1 MKVNGLTKFGSSY
14 LTIIKEYIPVMAK
27 VQKIKG
33 FVDLFPEEAAKF
45 SYMEKQARDTFTRY
59 GFGELRTP
67 VLEKTE
73 LFQKSIGEDTDV
85 VGKEMFTFPDRK
97 GRSLTMR
104 PEATA
109 GVVRA
114 FVDSKTHQPGKISKF
129 FTFGPM
135 FRYERP
141 QKGRQR
147 QFHQLNAEIFGAP
160 EAQADGELILMLR
173 TFLNSIGLTKLTIEL
188 NSLGCHECRPAY
200 KQTLVDYYMSKDKE
214 NFCDDCQRRMETN
227 PLRVLD
233 CKVPACKELVKD
245 APTITEHLCG
255 ECQDHFADVK
265 TILDGA
271 NVEYELNPRLVRGLD
286 YYVRTCFEVSSY
298 DIGSQTAVAG
308 GGRYD
313 GLIKSVGGPD
323 CPGTGFACGMER
335 LALLLDQLEAD
346 KPDFYLAVVDKTAAN
361 GAMLFA
367 QQLRDKGLK
376 GDVSYSG
383 GSMKSR
389 MRAANK
395 SGAKVCLIMGGD
407 ELENETITVKY
418 MEEERD
424 QETLDRSLYLAS
436 L

>member
-1 MKVNGLTKFGSSY
+1 
-14 LTIIKEYIPVMAK
+14 MAK

-33 FVDLFPEEAAKF
+33 FADLFPEEAAKYTFMESCARKVF
-45 SYMEKQARDTFTRY
+45 SRY

-67 VLEKTE
+67 ILEKTE

-97 GRSLTMR
+97 DRSLTMR

-114 FVDSKTHQPGKISKF
+114 FIESKTHQPGLISKF

-147 QFHQLNAEIFGAP
+147 QFHQINAEVFGAP
-160 EAQADGELILMLR
+160 EGQADAELILML
-173 TFLNSIGLTKLTIEL
+173 TSFLNRIGLKSLTVEL

-200 KQTLVDYYMSKDKE
+200 KQALVDYYKSKDKA
-214 NFCDDCQRRMETN
+214 NFCEDCRRRMETN

-233 CKVPACKELVKD
+233 CKVPTCKELVKD
-245 APTITEHLCG
+245 APLITDHLCADC
-255 ECQDHFADVK
+255 ETHFADVR

-271 NVEYELNPRLVRGLD
+271 GVTYTLNPRLVRGLD
-286 YYVRTCFEVSSY
+286 YYVRTCFEVTSL
-298 DIGSQTAVAG
+298 DIGSQTSVAG

-313 GLIKSVGGPD
+313 GLIQSLDGPD

-335 LALLLDQLEAD
+335 LALLLGERELPG
-346 KPDFYLAVVDKTAAN
+346 PDFYLAVVDDAAAN
-361 GAMLFA
+361 EAMLFA
-367 QQLRDKGLK
+367 QALRDKGLT
-376 GDVSYSG
+376 GEVSFSG

-395 SGAKVCLIMGGD
+395 SGAKTCLILGGA
-407 ELENETITVKY
+407 ELADKTITVKD
-418 MEEERD
+418 MAGDKD
-424 QETLDRSLYLAS
+424 QETLDRAAYLAG

>member
-1 MKVNGLTKFGSSY
+1 
-14 LTIIKEYIPVMAK
+14 MAK

-33 FVDLFPEEAAKF
+33 FADLFPDEAAKF
-45 SYMEKQARDTFTRY
+45 TFMEQNAREVFTRY

-67 VLEKTE
+67 ILEKTE

-97 GRSLTMR
+97 DRSLTMR

-114 FVDSKTHQPGKISKF
+114 FIESKTHQPGKVSKF

-147 QFHQLNAEIFGAP
+147 QFHQINAEIFGAP
-160 EAQADGELILMLR
+160 EAQADAELILML
-173 TFLNSIGLTKLTIEL
+173 TAFLHSLGLKKLTVEL
-188 NSLGCHECRPAY
+188 NSLGCHACRPAY
-200 KQTLVDYYMSKDKE
+200 KQALIDYYKSKDKN
-214 NFCDDCQRRMETN
+214 NFCEDCQRRMETN

-233 CKVPACKELVKD
+233 CKVPTCKELIVD
-245 APTITEHLCG
+245 APVITDHLCG
-255 ECQDHFADVK
+255 ECETHFADVK
-265 TILDGA
+265 TILTSADIDFT
-271 NVEYELNPRLVRGLD
+271 LNPRLVRGLD
-286 YYVRTCFEVSSY
+286 YYVRTCFEVTSQ
-298 DIGSQTAVAG
+298 DIGSQTSVAG

-313 GLIKSVGGPD
+313 GLIKTLGGPD
-323 CPGTGFACGMER
+323 CPATGFACGMER
-335 LALLLDQLEAD
+335 LALLLDGLETAT
-346 KPDFYLAVVDKTAAN
+346 PDFYLAVVDEAAAN
-361 GAMLFA
+361 EAMLFA
-367 QQLRDKGLK
+367 QQLRAKGLA
-376 GDVSYSG
+376 GEVSFSG

-395 SGAKVCLIMGGD
+395 SGAKICLIMGGE
-407 ELENETITVKY
+407 ELANKTVTVKD
-418 MEEERD
+418 MVGDRE

-436 L
+436 I

>member
-1 MKVNGLTKFGSSY
+1 MS
-14 LTIIKEYIPVMAK
+14 K

-45 SYMEKQARDTFTRY
+45 TAMETRAREVFSRY

-67 VLEKTE
+67 ILEKTE

-97 GRSLTMR
+97 DRSLTMR

-114 FVDSKTHQPGKISKF
+114 FIESKTHQPGKISKF

-147 QFHQLNAEIFGAP
+147 QFHQLNAEIFGAD
-160 EAQADGELILMLR
+160 EAQADAELILMLR
-173 TFLNSIGLTKLTIEL
+173 TFLNKLGLTKLTIEL
-188 NSLGCHECRPAY
+188 NSLGCHECRPTY
-200 KQTLVDYYMSKDKE
+200 KQALIDYYKSKDKE
-214 NFCDDCQRRMETN
+214 NFCEDCRRRMETN

-233 CKVPACKELVKD
+233 CKVPTCKELVVD
-245 APTITEHLCG
+245 APVITDHLCDDC
-255 ECQDHFADVK
+255 ETHFGDVK
-265 TILDGA
+265 AILDGA
-271 NVEYELNPRLVRGLD
+271 DVNYELNPRLVRGLD
-286 YYVRTCFEVSSY
+286 YYVRTCFEVASY

-313 GLIKSVGGPD
+313 GLIKNLGGPD

-335 LALLLDQLEAD
+335 LALLLEQLEAET
-346 KPDFYLAVVDKTAAN
+346 PDFYLAVVDKEAAN
-361 GAMLFA
+361 AAMLFA

-376 GDVSYSG
+376 GEVSYSG

-395 SGAKVCLIMGGD
+395 TGAKVCLIMGGS
-407 ELENETITVKY
+407 ELADGTVTIKDMVGDR
-418 MEEERD
+418 E
-424 QETLDRSLYLAS
+424 QETLDREQYLAS
-436 L
+436 Q

>member
-1 MKVNGLTKFGSSY
+1 
-14 LTIIKEYIPVMAK
+14 MAK
-27 VQKIKG
+27 IQKIKG

-45 SYMEKQARDTFTRY
+45 TYMENTARDTFTRY

-97 GRSLTMR
+97 NRSLTMR

-114 FVDSKTHQPGKISKF
+114 FIESKTHQPGKVSKF

-147 QFHQLNAEIFGAP
+147 QFHQINAEIFGAP
-160 EAQADGELILMLR
+160 EAQADAELILMLR
-173 TFLNSIGLTKLTIEL
+173 TFLNSLGLTKLVIEL
-188 NSLGCHECRPAY
+188 NSLGCHECRPGYRQA
-200 KQTLVDYYMSKDKE
+200 LIDYYKSKDKE
-214 NFCDDCQRRMETN
+214 NFCEDCQRRMETN

-233 CKVPACKELVKD
+233 CKVPSCKELVTD
-245 APTITEHLCG
+245 APIITDHLCE
-255 ECQDHFADVK
+255 ECETHFTDVK

-271 NVEYELNPRLVRGLD
+271 GIEYELNPRLVRGLD
-286 YYVRTCFEVSSY
+286 YYVRTCFEVASY

-313 GLIKSVGGPD
+313 GLIKNLGGAD
-323 CPGTGFACGMER
+323 CSATGFACGMER
-335 LALLLDQLEAD
+335 LALLLEQLEAE
-346 KPDFYLAVVDKTAAN
+346 KPDFYLAVVDGDAAN
-361 GAMLFA
+361 AAMLFA

-376 GDVSYSG
+376 GDVSYAG

-407 ELENETITVKY
+407 ELTNDTVTVKDMVGDREQETIS
-418 MEEERD
+418 RA
-424 QETLDRSLYLAS
+424 LYLAS

>member
-1 MKVNGLTKFGSSY
+1 
-14 LTIIKEYIPVMAK
+14 MAK

-33 FVDLFPEEAAKF
+33 FVDLFPDEAAKF
-45 SYMEKQARDTFTRY
+45 TFMEQKAREVFSRY

-67 VLEKTE
+67 ILEKTE

-97 GRSLTMR
+97 DRSLTMR

-114 FVDSKTHQPGKISKF
+114 FIDSKTHQPGKVSKY

-147 QFHQLNAEIFGAP
+147 QFHQINAEIFGAP
-160 EAQADGELILMLR
+160 EAQADAELILMLT
-173 TFLNSIGLTKLTIEL
+173 TFLNGIGLTKLTVEL

-200 KQTLVDYYMSKDKE
+200 KQALIDFYRSKDKS
-214 NFCDDCQRRMETN
+214 NFCEDCQRRMETN

-233 CKVPACKELVKD
+233 CKVPTCKELVTE
-245 APTITEHLCG
+245 APIITDHLCD
-255 ECQDHFADVK
+255 ECETHFTDVK
-265 TILDGA
+265 TILTSA
-271 NVEYELNPRLVRGLD
+271 NIDFTLNPRLVRGLD
-286 YYVRTCFEVSSY
+286 YYVRTCFEVTSQ
-298 DIGSQTAVAG
+298 DIGSQTSVAG

-313 GLIKSVGGPD
+313 GLIRNLGGPD
-323 CPGTGFACGMER
+323 CPATGFACGMER
-335 LALLLDQLEAD
+335 LALLLDGLEAD
-346 KPDFYLAVVDKTAAN
+346 TPDFYLAVVDDEAAN
-361 GAMLFA
+361 EAMLFA
-367 QQLRDKGLK
+367 QELRGKGLT
-376 GDVSYSG
+376 GEVSFSG

-395 SGAKVCLIMGGD
+395 SGAKACLIMGGE
-407 ELENETITVKY
+407 ELANKTITVKD
-418 MEEERD
+418 MVGDRE

-436 L
+436 I

>member
-1 MKVNGLTKFGSSY
+1 
-14 LTIIKEYIPVMAK
+14 MAK

-33 FVDLFPEEAAKF
+33 FADLFPEEAAKYTFMEACAREVF
-45 SYMEKQARDTFTRY
+45 SCY

-67 VLEKTE
+67 ILEKTE

-114 FVDSKTHQPGKISKF
+114 FIESKTHQPGNISKF

-147 QFHQLNAEIFGAP
+147 QFHQINAECFGADEP
-160 EAQADGELILMLR
+160 QADAELILMLT
-173 TFLNSIGLTKLTIEL
+173 TFLRRIGLKALTVEL

-200 KQTLVDYYMSKDKE
+200 KQALVDYYHSKDKA
-214 NFCDDCQRRMETN
+214 NFCEDCRRRMETN

-233 CKVPACKELVKD
+233 CKVPSCKELVQD
-245 APTITEHLCG
+245 APLITDHLCPDC
-255 ECQDHFADVK
+255 EAHFADVRAV
-265 TILDGA
+265 LDGA
-271 NVEYELNPRLVRGLD
+271 GVAYTLNPRLVRGLD
-286 YYVRTCFEVSSY
+286 YYVRTCFEVTSL
-298 DIGSQTAVAG
+298 DIGSQTSVAG

-313 GLIKSVGGPD
+313 GLIKSLDGPD

-335 LALLLDQLEAD
+335 LALLLDDVAP
-346 KPDFYLAVVDKTAAN
+346 KAPDFYLAVVDQSAAN
-361 GAMLFA
+361 EAMLFA
-367 QQLRDKGLK
+367 QALRDKGLN
-376 GDVSYSG
+376 GEVSFAG

-395 SGAKVCLIMGGD
+395 SGAQTCLILGGS
-407 ELENETITVKY
+407 ELADKTVTVKD
-418 MEEERD
+418 MAGDKE
-424 QETLDRSLYLAS
+424 QETVDRALYLAN

>member
-1 MKVNGLTKFGSSY
+1 MDK
-14 LTIIKEYIPVMAK
+14 I
-27 VQKIKG
+27 QRIKG

-45 SYMEKQARDTFTRY
+45 TSMEAMARTVFSRF

-67 VLEKTE
+67 VLEKTN

-97 GRSLTMR
+97 DRSLTMR

-114 FVDSKTHQPGKISKF
+114 FIESRTHQPGKVSKF

-173 TFLNSIGLTKLTIEL
+173 TFLNSLGLNKLVIEL
-188 NSLGCHECRPAY
+188 NSLGCHACRPAY
-200 KQTLVDYYMSKDKE
+200 KQALVDYYQARDKK
-214 NFCDDCQRRMETN
+214 NFCEDCQRRMDTN

-233 CKVPACKELVKD
+233 CKVSVCNGLVAD
-245 APTITEHLCG
+245 APAITGHLCA
-255 ECQDHFADVK
+255 ECEAHFADVK
-265 TILDGA
+265 AILDGA
-271 NVEYELNPRLVRGLD
+271 GVSYTLNPRLVRGLD
-286 YYVRTCFEVSSY
+286 YYVRTCFEVASY

-313 GLIKSVGGPD
+313 GLIKSLGGPD
-323 CPGTGFACGMER
+323 CAATGFACGMER
-335 LALLLDQLEAD
+335 LALLLGKKELDR
-346 KPDFYLAVVDKTAAN
+346 PDFYLAVVDTGAAN
-361 GAMLFA
+361 TAMLFA
-367 QQLRDKGLK
+367 QQLREKGLK
-376 GDVSYSG
+376 GEVSYTG

-407 ELENETITVKY
+407 ELANGTITVKY

-424 QETLDRSLYLAS
+424 QERLDRNEYLAS

>member
-1 MKVNGLTKFGSSY
+1 
-14 LTIIKEYIPVMAK
+14 MAK
-27 VQKIKG
+27 IQKIKG

-45 SYMEKQARDTFTRY
+45 TFMESVARDTFTRY

-97 GRSLTMR
+97 DRSLTMR

-114 FVDSKTHQPGKISKF
+114 FIESKTHQPGKISKY

-147 QFHQLNAEIFGAP
+147 QFHQINAEIFGAP

-173 TFLNSIGLTKLTIEL
+173 TYLNRLGLTKLTIEL
-188 NSLGCHECRPAY
+188 NSLGCHDCRPTY
-200 KQTLVDYYMSKDKE
+200 KQALTDFYKSKDKDV
-214 NFCDDCQRRMETN
+214 FCEDCQRRMDTN

-233 CKVPACKELVKD
+233 CKVPACKELVAD
-245 APTITEHLCG
+245 APNITDHLCDDC
-255 ECQDHFADVK
+255 EVHFADVK
-265 TILDGA
+265 TVLDGA
-271 NVEYELNPRLVRGLD
+271 GVGYELNPRLVRGLD
-286 YYVRTCFEVSSY
+286 YYVRTCFEIASY

-313 GLIKSVGGPD
+313 GLIKTLGGGD
-323 CPGTGFACGMER
+323 CAATGFAIGMER
-335 LALLLDQLEAD
+335 IAMLLEELEAET
-346 KPDFYLAVVDKTAAN
+346 PDFYLAVVDNAASN
-361 GAMLFA
+361 AAMLFA
-367 QQLRDKGLK
+367 QQLRDKGFK
-376 GDVSYSG
+376 GDVSYTG

-407 ELENETITVKY
+407 ELTNETVTVKD
-418 MEEERD
+418 MVGERE
-424 QETLDRSLYLAS
+424 QETLSQALYLAS

>member
-1 MKVNGLTKFGSSY
+1 MSK
-14 LTIIKEYIPVMAK
+14 I
-27 VQKIKG
+27 QKIKG

-45 SYMEKQARDTFTRY
+45 TFMESAARETFSRY

-67 VLEKTE
+67 ILEKTE

-97 GRSLTMR
+97 DRSLTMR

-114 FVDSKTHQPGKISKF
+114 FIESKIHQPGKVSKY

-147 QFHQLNAEIFGAP
+147 QFHQINAEIFGAP
-160 EAQADGELILMLR
+160 EAQADAELILMLK
-173 TFLNSIGLTKLTIEL
+173 TYLNSLGLTKLVVEL
-188 NSLGCHECRPAY
+188 NSLGCHECRPVY
-200 KQTLVDYYMSKDKE
+200 KQALTEYYKSKDKE
-214 NFCDDCQRRMETN
+214 NFCEDCRRRMETN

-233 CKVPACKELVKD
+233 CKVPACKELVAD
-245 APTITEHLCG
+245 APVITDHLCA
-255 ECQDHFADVK
+255 ECETHFADVK
-265 TILDGA
+265 VILDGA
-271 NVEYELNPRLVRGLD
+271 GLEYVLNPRLVRGLD
-286 YYVRTCFEVSSY
+286 YYVRTCFEVASY

-313 GLIKSVGGPD
+313 GLIRNLGGGD
-323 CPGTGFACGMER
+323 CAATGFAIGMER
-335 LALLLDQLEAD
+335 LALLLDQCEAEA
-346 KPDFYLAVVDKTAAN
+346 PDFYLAVVDQNASN
-361 GAMLFA
+361 QAMLFA
-367 QQLRDKGLK
+367 QQLRDKGFK
-376 GDVSYSG
+376 GDVSFGG

-395 SGAKVCLIMGGD
+395 SGARVCLIMGGD
-407 ELENETITVKY
+407 ELANGTITVKA
-418 MEEERD
+418 MIGEEE
-424 QETLDRSLYLAS
+424 QKTLPQSEFLAGIE
-436 L
+436 

>member
-1 MKVNGLTKFGSSY
+1 
-14 LTIIKEYIPVMAK
+14 MAN

-45 SYMEKQARDTFTRY
+45 TYMEQKAREVFSRY

-67 VLEKTE
+67 ILEKTE

-97 GRSLTMR
+97 DRSLTMR

-114 FVDSKTHQPGKISKF
+114 FVESKTHQPGKVSKF

-173 TFLNSIGLTKLTIEL
+173 TFLNSLGLTKLTIEL

-200 KQTLVDYYMSKDKE
+200 KQALVDYYKSKDK
-214 NFCDDCQRRMETN
+214 NKFCEDCQRRMETN

-233 CKVPACKELVKD
+233 CKVPTCKELVQD
-245 APTITEHLCG
+245 APNIIDHLCPDC
-255 ECQDHFADVK
+255 EAHFADVK
-265 TILDGA
+265 AILDGA
-271 NVEYELNPRLVRGLD
+271 GVTYELNPRLVRGLD
-286 YYVRTCFEVSSY
+286 YYVRTCFEVASY

-313 GLIKSVGGPD
+313 GLIASVGGPD

-335 LALLLDQLEAD
+335 LALLLDQLEAER
-346 KPDFYLAVVDKTAAN
+346 PDFYLAVVDDAAGN
-361 GAMLFA
+361 EAMLFA
-367 QQLRDKGLK
+367 QKLREKGLT
-376 GDVSYSG
+376 GEVSYGG

-395 SGAKVCLIMGGD
+395 TGAKVCLIMGGD
-407 ELENETITVKY
+407 ELANETITVKY
-418 MEEERD
+418 MEDDRE

>member
-1 MKVNGLTKFGSSY
+1 
-14 LTIIKEYIPVMAK
+14 MAK

-45 SYMEKQARDTFTRY
+45 TYMERVARETFGRY

-97 GRSLTMR
+97 DRLLTMR

-114 FVDSKTHQPGKISKF
+114 FIDSKTHQPGKVSKY

-147 QFHQLNAEIFGAP
+147 QFHQLNAEIFGAN

-173 TFLNSIGLTKLTIEL
+173 TFLNNLGLTKLTIEL
-188 NSLGCHECRPAY
+188 NSLGCHECRPTY
-200 KQTLVDYYMSKDKE
+200 KQALVDYYKSKDKDK
-214 NFCDDCQRRMETN
+214 FCEDCQRRMETN

-233 CKVPACKELVKD
+233 CKVPACKELVVD
-245 APTITEHLCG
+245 APVITDHLCE
-255 ECQDHFADVK
+255 ECEAHFADVK
-265 TILDGA
+265 AILDGA
-271 NVEYELNPRLVRGLD
+271 GVSYELNPRLVRGLD
-286 YYVRTCFEVSSY
+286 YYVRTCFEVASY

-313 GLIKSVGGPD
+313 GLIKNLGGPD
-323 CPGTGFACGMER
+323 CSATGFACGMER
-335 LALLLDQLEAD
+335 LALLLDHVELD
-346 KPDFYLAVVDKTAAN
+346 RPDFYLAVVDKDAAN
-361 GAMLFA
+361 EAMLFA
-367 QQLRDKGLK
+367 QELREKGLK
-376 GDVSYSG
+376 GDVSYAG

-407 ELENETITVKY
+407 EMVNKTITVKY

-424 QETLDRSLYLAS
+424 QETLERSLYLAS

>member
-1 MKVNGLTKFGSSY
+1 MS
-14 LTIIKEYIPVMAK
+14 K

-45 SYMEKQARDTFTRY
+45 TAMETRAREVFSRY

-67 VLEKTE
+67 ILEKTE

-97 GRSLTMR
+97 DRSLTMR

-114 FVDSKTHQPGKISKF
+114 FIESKTHQPGKISKF

-147 QFHQLNAEIFGAP
+147 QFHQLNAEIFGAD
-160 EAQADGELILMLR
+160 EAQADAELILMLR
-173 TFLNSIGLTKLTIEL
+173 TFLNKLGLTKLTIEL
-188 NSLGCHECRPAY
+188 NSLGCHECRPTY
-200 KQTLVDYYMSKDKE
+200 KQALIDYYKSKDKE
-214 NFCDDCQRRMETN
+214 NFCEDCRRRMETN

-233 CKVPACKELVKD
+233 CKVPTCKELVVD
-245 APTITEHLCG
+245 APVITDHLCDDC
-255 ECQDHFADVK
+255 ETHFGDVK
-265 TILDGA
+265 AILDGA
-271 NVEYELNPRLVRGLD
+271 DVNYELNPRLVRGLD
-286 YYVRTCFEVSSY
+286 YYVRTCFEVASY

-313 GLIKSVGGPD
+313 GLIKNLGGPD

-335 LALLLDQLEAD
+335 LALLLEQLEAET
-346 KPDFYLAVVDKTAAN
+346 PDFYLAVVDKEAAN
-361 GAMLFA
+361 AAMLFA

-376 GDVSYSG
+376 GEVSYSG

-395 SGAKVCLIMGGD
+395 TGAKACLIMGGS
-407 ELENETITVKY
+407 ELADGTVTIKDMVGDR
-418 MEEERD
+418 E
-424 QETLDRSLYLAS
+424 QETLDREQYLAS
-436 L
+436 Q

>member
-1 MKVNGLTKFGSSY
+1 
-14 LTIIKEYIPVMAK
+14 MAK

-45 SYMEKQARDTFTRY
+45 TYMEKQARDVFTRY

-114 FVDSKTHQPGKISKF
+114 FVESKTHQPGKISKL

-160 EAQADGELILMLR
+160 EAQADAELILMLR
-173 TFLNSIGLTKLTIEL
+173 TFLNSLGLTKLTIEL
-188 NSLGCHECRPAY
+188 NSLGCHECRPGY
-200 KQTLVDYYMSKDKE
+200 KQALVDYYKSKDKE
-214 NFCDDCQRRMETN
+214 KFCEDCQRRMETN

-233 CKVPACKELVKD
+233 CKVPTCKELVQD
-245 APTITEHLCG
+245 APSIVDNLCE
-255 ECQDHFADVK
+255 ECETHFADVK
-265 TILDGA
+265 SILDGA
-271 NVEYELNPRLVRGLD
+271 DVEYELNPRLVRGLD
-286 YYVRTCFEVSSY
+286 YYVRTCFEVASY

-335 LALLLDQLEAD
+335 LALLLEKLEAE
-346 KPDFYLAVVDKTAAN
+346 KPDFYLAVVDKDAAN
-361 GAMLFA
+361 AAMLFA
-367 QQLRDKGLK
+367 QQMRDKGLK

-407 ELENETITVKY
+407 ELTNETITVKY

-424 QETLDRSLYLAS
+424 QETLDRALYLAS

>member
-1 MKVNGLTKFGSSY
+1 
-14 LTIIKEYIPVMAK
+14 MAK

-45 SYMEKQARDTFTRY
+45 SYMEKQARNTFTRY

-200 KQTLVDYYMSKDKE
+200 KQALVDYYTSKDKE

-233 CKVPACKELVKD
+233 CKIPACKELVKD
-245 APTITEHLCG
+245 APTITEHLCE

-346 KPDFYLAVVDKTAAN
+346 TPDFYLAVVDKTAAN

>member
-1 MKVNGLTKFGSSY
+1 
-14 LTIIKEYIPVMAK
+14 MAK

-33 FVDLFPEEAAKF
+33 FADLFPEEAAKYTFMESCAREVF
-45 SYMEKQARDTFTRY
+45 SRY

-67 VLEKTE
+67 ILEKTE

-97 GRSLTMR
+97 DRSLTMR

-114 FVDSKTHQPGKISKF
+114 FIESKTHQPGLVSKF

-147 QFHQLNAEIFGAP
+147 QFHQINAEVFGAP
-160 EAQADGELILMLR
+160 ESRADAELILMLAA
-173 TFLNSIGLTKLTIEL
+173 FLGRIGLKDLTVEL

-200 KQTLVDYYMSKDKE
+200 KQALVDYYKSKDKA
-214 NFCDDCQRRMETN
+214 NFCEDCRRRMETN

-233 CKVPACKELVKD
+233 CKVPDCKALVQD
-245 APTITEHLCG
+245 APLITDHLCPDC
-255 ECQDHFADVK
+255 EAHFADVR

-271 NVEYELNPRLVRGLD
+271 GVAYTLNPRLVRGLD
-286 YYVRTCFEVSSY
+286 YYVRTCFEVTSG
-298 DIGSQTAVAG
+298 DIGSQTSVAG

-313 GLIKSVGGPD
+313 GLIQNLGGPD
-323 CPGTGFACGMER
+323 CPGSGFACGMER
-335 LALLLDQLEAD
+335 LALLLGERELPA
-346 KPDFYLAVVDKTAAN
+346 PDFYLAVVDDAAAVD
-361 GAMLFA
+361 AMLFA
-367 QQLRDKGLK
+367 QALRDKGLT
-376 GDVSYSG
+376 GEVSFSG

-395 SGAKVCLIMGGD
+395 SGAKTCLILGGA
-407 ELENETITVKY
+407 ELADRTVTVKD
-418 MEEERD
+418 MTGDKD
-424 QETLDRSLYLAS
+424 QETLDRAEYLAG

>member
-1 MKVNGLTKFGSSY
+1 
-14 LTIIKEYIPVMAK
+14 MAK

-45 SYMEKQARDTFTRY
+45 TAMEASARDTFSRY

-67 VLEKTE
+67 ILEKTE

-97 GRSLTMR
+97 DRSLTMR

-114 FVDSKTHQPGKISKF
+114 FIESKTHQPGKISKF

-160 EAQADGELILMLR
+160 EAQADAELILMLR
-173 TFLNSIGLTKLTIEL
+173 TFLNNLGLNKLVIEL
-188 NSLGCHECRPAY
+188 NSLGCHECRPTY
-200 KQTLVDYYMSKDKE
+200 KQALTDYYKSKDKE
-214 NFCDDCQRRMETN
+214 NFCEDCQRRMETN

-233 CKVPACKELVKD
+233 CKVPACKELVVD
-245 APTITEHLCG
+245 APVITDHLCE
-255 ECQDHFADVK
+255 ECEAHFADVK

-271 NVEYELNPRLVRGLD
+271 DVSYELNPRLVRGLD
-286 YYVRTCFEVSSY
+286 YYVRTCFEVASY

-313 GLIKSVGGPD
+313 GLIKTLGGPD
-323 CPGTGFACGMER
+323 CAASGFACGMER
-335 LALLLDQLEAD
+335 LALLLDQLELAR
-346 KPDFYLAVVDKTAAN
+346 PDFYLAVVDKAAAN
-361 GAMLFA
+361 AAMLFA

-407 ELENETITVKY
+407 ELENETITIKY

-424 QETLDRSLYLAS
+424 QETLERSLYLAS
-436 L
+436 I

>member
-1 MKVNGLTKFGSSY
+1 
-14 LTIIKEYIPVMAK
+14 MAN

-45 SYMEKQARDTFTRY
+45 TFMEANARDVFTRY

-97 GRSLTMR
+97 DRSLTMR

-114 FVDSKTHQPGKISKF
+114 FIESKTHQPGKVSKY

-147 QFHQLNAEIFGAP
+147 QFHQINAEIFGAP
-160 EAQADGELILMLR
+160 EAQADAELILMLR
-173 TFLNSIGLTKLTIEL
+173 SFLNSLGLTKLTIEL

-200 KQTLVDYYMSKDKE
+200 KQALIDYYASKNKD
-214 NFCDDCQRRMETN
+214 NFCEDCRRRMETN

-233 CKVPACKELVKD
+233 CKVPTCKELVVD
-245 APTITEHLCG
+245 APSITDHLCG
-255 ECQDHFADVK
+255 ECETHFSDVK

-271 NVEYELNPRLVRGLD
+271 GINYELNPRLVRGLD
-286 YYVRTCFEVSSY
+286 YYVRTCFEVASY

-313 GLIKSVGGPD
+313 GLIKNLGGPD
-323 CPGTGFACGMER
+323 CSATGFACGMER
-335 LALLLDQLEAD
+335 LALLLDQLAPET
-346 KPDFYLAVVDKTAAN
+346 PDFYLAVVDDVASN
-361 GAMLFA
+361 QAMLFA
-367 QQLRDKGLK
+367 QALRDKGLK
-376 GDVSYSG
+376 GEVSYAG

-407 ELENETITVKY
+407 EIANGTVTVKD
-418 MEEERD
+418 MVGDSEQVSVAQSE
-424 QETLDRSLYLAS
+424 YLEKI
-436 L
+436 

>member
-1 MKVNGLTKFGSSY
+1 
-14 LTIIKEYIPVMAK
+14 MAK

-33 FVDLFPEEAAKF
+33 FADLFPDEAALF
-45 SYMEKQARDTFTRY
+45 THMERIAREVFPRY

-67 VLEKTE
+67 ILEKTE

-114 FVDSKTHQPGKISKF
+114 FIESKTHQPGKVSKY

-147 QFHQLNAEIFGAP
+147 QFHQINAEIFGADEP
-160 EAQADGELILMLR
+160 QADAELILMLR
-173 TFLNSIGLTKLTIEL
+173 AFLNSLGLTKLTVEL

-200 KQTLVDYYMSKDKE
+200 KQALTDYYKSKDK
-214 NFCDDCQRRMETN
+214 NLFCEDCRRRMDTN

-233 CKVPACKELVKD
+233 CKVDACKKLVAD
-245 APTITEHLCG
+245 APVITDHLCS
-255 ECQDHFADVK
+255 ECEAHFADVK
-265 TILDGA
+265 AILDGA
-271 NVEYELNPRLVRGLD
+271 GVSYELNPRLVRGLD
-286 YYVRTCFEVSSY
+286 YYVRTCFEVTSL
-298 DIGSQTAVAG
+298 DIGSQTSVAG

-313 GLIKSVGGPD
+313 GLIKNLGGPD
-323 CPGTGFACGMER
+323 CSATGFACGMER
-335 LALLLDQLEAD
+335 LALLLGGLEAAV
-346 KPDFYLAVVDKTAAN
+346 PDFYLAVVEDAAAN
-361 GAMLFA
+361 EAMLFA
-367 QQLRDKGLK
+367 QQLRDKGLC
-376 GDVSYSG
+376 GEVSFSG

-395 SGAKVCLIMGGD
+395 SGARTCLIMGGD
-407 ELENETITVKY
+407 EMANKTITVKD
-418 MEEERD
+418 MVGDRE
-424 QETLDRSLYLAS
+424 QETLDRALYLAS

>member
-1 MKVNGLTKFGSSY
+1 
-14 LTIIKEYIPVMAK
+14 MAK

-45 SYMEKQARDTFTRY
+45 TLMEQKARDVFSRY

-67 VLEKTE
+67 ILEKTE

-109 GVVRA
+109 GILRA
-114 FVDSKTHQPGKISKF
+114 FIDSKTHQPGKVSKF
-129 FTFGPM
+129 FCFGPM

-147 QFHQLNAEIFGAP
+147 QFNQLDVEIFGAP
-160 EAQADGELILMLR
+160 EAQADAELILMLKA
-173 TFLNSIGLTKLTIEL
+173 FLNELGLTKLTIEL

-200 KQTLVDYYMSKDKE
+200 KQALVDYYTSKDKDK
-214 NFCDDCQRRMETN
+214 FCEDCQRRMETN

-233 CKVPACKELVKD
+233 CKVPTCKELVQD
-245 APTITEHLCG
+245 APIITDHLCE
-255 ECQDHFADVK
+255 ECETHFADVK
-265 TILDGA
+265 AILDGA
-271 NVEYELNPRLVRGLD
+271 GMAYELNPRMVRGLD
-286 YYVRTCFEVSSY
+286 YYVRTCFEVASY

-313 GLIKSVGGPD
+313 GLIKNLGGPD

-335 LALLLDQLEAD
+335 LALLLDQMEIAA
-346 KPDFYLAVVDKTAAN
+346 PDFYLAVVDDSAKN
-361 GAMLFA
+361 EAMLFA
-367 QQLRDKGLK
+367 QQLRDKGLT
-376 GDVSYSG
+376 GEVSYSG

-395 SGAKVCLIMGGD
+395 SGAKNCLIMGGD
-407 ELENETITVKY
+407 ELANKTVTVKD
-418 MEEERD
+418 MVGDRE
-424 QETLDRSLYLAS
+424 QETLDRALYLAS

>member
-1 MKVNGLTKFGSSY
+1 
-14 LTIIKEYIPVMAK
+14 MAK

-45 SYMEKQARDTFTRY
+45 TFMENQARDAFTRY

-97 GRSLTMR
+97 NRSLTMR

-114 FVDSKTHQPGKISKF
+114 FIESKTHQPGKISKY

-147 QFHQLNAEIFGAP
+147 QFHQINAEIFGAP
-160 EAQADGELILMLR
+160 EAQADAELILMLR
-173 TFLNSIGLTKLTIEL
+173 SFLNKLGLTKLTIEL
-188 NSLGCHECRPAY
+188 NSLGCHDCRPAY
-200 KQTLVDYYMSKDKE
+200 KQALVDYYKSKDKE
-214 NFCDDCQRRMETN
+214 HFCEDCQRRMETN

-233 CKVPACKELVKD
+233 CKVPDCKELVAD
-245 APTITEHLCG
+245 APNITDHLCD
-255 ECQDHFADVK
+255 ECEAHFSDVK
-265 TILDGA
+265 VILDGA
-271 NVEYELNPRLVRGLD
+271 GVGYELNPRLVRGLD
-286 YYVRTCFEVSSY
+286 YYVRTCFEVASY

-313 GLIKSVGGPD
+313 GLIRNLGGPD
-323 CPGTGFACGMER
+323 CSATGFACGMER
-335 LALLLDQLEAD
+335 LALLLDQLEYDA
-346 KPDFYLAVVDKTAAN
+346 PDFYLAVVDGDAAN
-361 GAMLFA
+361 EAMLFA
-367 QQLRDKGLK
+367 QKLRDKGLK
-376 GDVSYSG
+376 GDVSFSG

-395 SGAKVCLIMGGD
+395 SGAKTCLIMGGD
-407 ELENETITVKY
+407 ELANSTVTVKD
-418 MEEERD
+418 MVGDKD
-424 QETLDRSLYLAS
+424 QETLGQSEYLAS

>member
-1 MKVNGLTKFGSSY
+1 
-14 LTIIKEYIPVMAK
+14 MAK
-27 VQKIKG
+27 IQKIKG

-45 SYMEKQARDTFTRY
+45 THMENNAREVFSRY

-67 VLEKTE
+67 ILEKTE

-97 GRSLTMR
+97 DRSLTMR

-114 FVDSKTHQPGKISKF
+114 FIESKIHQPGAISKF

-147 QFHQLNAEIFGAP
+147 QFHQINAEIFGAP
-160 EAQADGELILMLR
+160 EAQADAELILMLK
-173 TFLNSIGLTKLTIEL
+173 TFLNRIGLTKLTIEL
-188 NSLGCHECRPAY
+188 NSLGCHECRPTY
-200 KQTLVDYYMSKDKE
+200 KQALIDFYKSKDK
-214 NFCDDCQRRMETN
+214 NAFCEDCQRRMETN

-233 CKVPACKELVKD
+233 CKVPACKELVAD
-245 APTITEHLCG
+245 APAITDHLCG
-255 ECQDHFADVK
+255 ECETHFSDVK
-265 TILDGA
+265 SILTGA
-271 NVEYELNPRLVRGLD
+271 GVAYELNTRLVRGLD
-286 YYVRTCFEVSSY
+286 YYVRTCFEVASY

-313 GLIKSVGGPD
+313 GLIKTLGGPD
-323 CPGTGFACGMER
+323 CSATGFACGMER
-335 LALLLDQLEAD
+335 LALLLDQLEAA
-346 KPDFYLAVVDKTAAN
+346 KPDFYLAVVDQDAAN
-361 GAMLFA
+361 EAMLFA
-367 QQLRDKGLK
+367 QALRDKGLS
-376 GDVSYSG
+376 GEVSFCG

-389 MRAANK
+389 MRSANK
-395 SGAKVCLIMGGD
+395 SGARTCLIMGGE
-407 ELENETITVKY
+407 ELANKTITVKDMVGD
-418 MEEERD
+418 ME
-424 QETLDRSLYLAS
+424 QETLDRALYLAS

>member
-1 MKVNGLTKFGSSY
+1 MASNGLTKFGSSD
-14 LTIIKEYIPVMAK
+14 LTLIKDIERDMAK

-45 SYMEKQARDTFTRY
+45 SFMESQAREAFTRY

-67 VLEKTE
+67 ILEKTE

-97 GRSLTMR
+97 NRSLTMR

-114 FVDSKTHQPGKISKF
+114 FIESKTHQPGKVSKY

-147 QFHQLNAEIFGAP
+147 QFHQINAEIFGAP
-160 EAQADGELILMLR
+160 EAQADAELILMLR
-173 TFLNSIGLTKLTIEL
+173 SFLNSLGLTKLTIEL
-188 NSLGCHECRPAY
+188 NSLGCHECRPTY
-200 KQTLVDYYMSKDKE
+200 KQALVDYYLSKDKE
-214 NFCDDCQRRMETN
+214 QFCEDCQRRMETN

-233 CKVPACKELVKD
+233 CKVPACKELVAD
-245 APTITEHLCG
+245 APSITDHLCD
-255 ECQDHFADVK
+255 ECETHFTDVK

-271 NVEYELNPRLVRGLD
+271 GVAYELNPRLVRGLD
-286 YYVRTCFEVSSY
+286 YYVRTCFEVASY

-313 GLIKSVGGPD
+313 GLIKNLGGAD
-323 CPGTGFACGMER
+323 CPATGFACGMER
-335 LALLLDQLEAD
+335 LALLLNQMELD
-346 KPDFYLAVVDKTAAN
+346 KPDFYLAVVDKGAAN
-361 GAMLFA
+361 AAMLFA

-376 GDVSYSG
+376 GETSFSG

-407 ELENETITVKY
+407 ELTNETITVKY

-424 QETLDRSLYLAS
+424 QETLGRSEYLAKV
-436 L
+436 

>member
-1 MKVNGLTKFGSSY
+1 
-14 LTIIKEYIPVMAK
+14 MAK
-27 VQKIKG
+27 IQKIKG
-33 FVDLFPEEAAKF
+33 FVDLFPEEAAKYTRMEALARETF
-45 SYMEKQARDTFTRY
+45 SRY
-59 GFGELRTP
+59 AFGELRTP

-97 GRSLTMR
+97 DRSLTMR

-114 FVDSKTHQPGKISKF
+114 FIESGTHQPGKISKF

-147 QFHQLNAEIFGAP
+147 QFHQINAEIFGAP
-160 EAQADGELILMLR
+160 EAQADAELILMLR
-173 TFLNSIGLTKLTIEL
+173 TFLNGLGLTKLTVEL
-188 NSLGCHECRPAY
+188 NSLGCHECRPGYRQA
-200 KQTLVDYYMSKDKE
+200 LVDYYTSKDRD
-214 NFCDDCQRRMETN
+214 NFCEDCRRRMDTN

-233 CKVPACKELVKD
+233 CKVPTCKALVQD
-245 APTITEHLCG
+245 APVITDHLCS
-255 ECQDHFADVK
+255 ECETHFADVRA
-265 TILDGA
+265 ILDGA
-271 NVEYELNPRLVRGLD
+271 GVGYELNPRLVRGLD
-286 YYVRTCFEVSSY
+286 YYVRTCFEVASY

-313 GLIKSVGGPD
+313 GLIRNLGGPD
-323 CPGTGFACGMER
+323 CPATGFACGMER
-335 LALLLDQLEAD
+335 LALLLEQLEAPA
-346 KPDFYLAVVDKTAAN
+346 PDFYLAVVDDAAAN
-361 GAMLFA
+361 QAMLFG
-367 QQLRDKGLK
+367 QQLRDKGLT
-376 GDVSYSG
+376 GEVGYSG

-395 SGAKVCLIMGGD
+395 SGARVCLIMGGE
-407 ELENETITVKY
+407 ELADGTVTVKP
-418 MEEERD
+418 MIGDGEQVTVSQAD
-424 QETLDRSLYLAS
+424 YLAG

>member
-1 MKVNGLTKFGSSY
+1 MSK
-14 LTIIKEYIPVMAK
+14 I
-27 VQKIKG
+27 QKIKG

-45 SYMEKQARDTFTRY
+45 TAMEKAAREVFTRY

-67 VLEKTE
+67 ILEKTE

-97 GRSLTMR
+97 DRSLTMR

-114 FVDSKTHQPGKISKF
+114 FIESKTHQPGKISKF

-160 EAQADGELILMLR
+160 EAQADAELILMLR
-173 TFLNSIGLTKLTIEL
+173 TFLNSLGLTKLVIEL
-188 NSLGCHECRPAY
+188 NSLGCPDCRPTY
-200 KQTLVDYYMSKDKE
+200 KQALIDFYKSKDKD
-214 NFCDDCQRRMETN
+214 NFCEDCQRRMETN

-233 CKVPACKELVKD
+233 CKVPTCKELVKD
-245 APTITEHLCG
+245 APIITDHLCE
-255 ECQDHFADVK
+255 ECETHFTDVK

-271 NVEYELNPRLVRGLD
+271 GVDYELNPRLVRGLD
-286 YYVRTCFEVSSY
+286 YYVRTCFEVASY

-313 GLIKSVGGPD
+313 GLIRNLGGPD
-323 CPGTGFACGMER
+323 CSATGFACGMER
-335 LALLLDQLEAD
+335 LALLLDQMDAER
-346 KPDFYLAVVDKTAAN
+346 PDFYLAVVDQDAAN
-361 GAMLFA
+361 DAMLFA

-376 GDVSYSG
+376 GDASYSG

-395 SGAKVCLIMGGD
+395 SGAKTCLIMGGD
-407 ELENETITVKY
+407 ERANKTVTVKY
-418 MEEERD
+418 MDDERE
-424 QETLDRSLYLAS
+424 QETLDRALYLAS

>member
-1 MKVNGLTKFGSSY
+1 
-14 LTIIKEYIPVMAK
+14 MAK
-27 VQKIKG
+27 IQKIKG
-33 FVDLFPEEAAKF
+33 FVDLFPEEAAKYT
-45 SYMEKQARDTFTRY
+45 SMEAAARDTFSRY

-73 LFQKSIGEDTDV
+73 LFAKSIGEDTDV

-97 GRSLTMR
+97 NRSLTMR

-114 FVDSKTHQPGKISKF
+114 FIESKTHQPGKVSKF

-147 QFHQLNAEIFGAP
+147 QFHQINAEIFGAP

-173 TFLNSIGLTKLTIEL
+173 SFLNKLGLTKLTIEL
-188 NSLGCHECRPAY
+188 NSLGCHECRPSY
-200 KQTLVDYYMSKDKE
+200 KQALIDYYKSKDKSL
-214 NFCDDCQRRMETN
+214 FCEDCRRRMETN

-233 CKVPACKELVKD
+233 CKVPACKELVAD
-245 APTITEHLCG
+245 APVITDHLCD
-255 ECQDHFADVK
+255 ECETHFSDVK

-271 NVEYELNPRLVRGLD
+271 GAAYELNPRLVRGLD
-286 YYVRTCFEVSSY
+286 YYVRTCFEVSSN

-313 GLIKSVGGPD
+313 GLIKNLGGGD

-335 LALLLDQLEAD
+335 LALLLGDMETPR
-346 KPDFYLAVVDKTAAN
+346 PDFYLAVVDQDAAN
-361 GAMLFA
+361 AAMLFA
-367 QQLRDKGLK
+367 QQLRDKGLV
-376 GDVSYSG
+376 GETGYAG

-395 SGAKVCLIMGGD
+395 AGAKVCLIMGGD
-407 ELENETITVKY
+407 ELQSDTITVKY

-424 QETLDRSLYLAS
+424 QETLDRKLYLAS

>member
-1 MKVNGLTKFGSSY
+1 
-14 LTIIKEYIPVMAK
+14 MAK

-33 FVDLFPEEAAKF
+33 FADLFPDEAAKYTFMESCAREIF
-45 SYMEKQARDTFTRY
+45 SRY

-67 VLEKTE
+67 ILEKTE

-97 GRSLTMR
+97 DRSLTMR

-114 FVDSKTHQPGKISKF
+114 FIDSKTHQPGNISKF

-147 QFHQLNAEIFGAP
+147 QFHQIDAEIFGADEP
-160 EAQADGELILMLR
+160 QADAELILML
-173 TFLNSIGLTKLTIEL
+173 TSFLTRIGLRNLTVEL

-200 KQTLVDYYMSKDKE
+200 KQALVDYYLSKDKT
-214 NFCDDCQRRMETN
+214 NFCEDCQRRMETN

-233 CKVPACKELVKD
+233 CKVPTCKELVQD
-245 APTITEHLCG
+245 APVITDHLCPDC
-255 ECQDHFADVK
+255 EAHFADVRAV
-265 TILDGA
+265 LDGA
-271 NVEYELNPRLVRGLD
+271 GVAYTLNPRMVRGLD
-286 YYVRTCFEVSSY
+286 YYVRTCFEVTSS

-313 GLIKSVGGPD
+313 GLVRNLGGPD

-335 LALLLDQLEAD
+335 LALLLDDVQPEA
-346 KPDFYLAVVDKTAAN
+346 PDFYLAVVDQAAATE
-361 GAMLFA
+361 AMLFA
-367 QQLRDKGLK
+367 QELRGKGLT
-376 GDVSYSG
+376 GEVSFAG

-395 SGAKVCLIMGGD
+395 SGARTCLILGGS
-407 ELENETITVKY
+407 ELADKTVTVKD
-418 MEEERD
+418 MAGDRE
-424 QETLDRSLYLAS
+424 QETLDRALYLAS

>member
-1 MKVNGLTKFGSSY
+1 MSK
-14 LTIIKEYIPVMAK
+14 I
-27 VQKIKG
+27 QKIKG

-45 SYMEKQARDTFTRY
+45 TRMEQLARDTFSRY

-97 GRSLTMR
+97 DRSLTMR

-114 FVDSKTHQPGKISKF
+114 FIEAGVHQPGKVSKY

-147 QFHQLNAEIFGAP
+147 QFHQINAEVFGAS
-160 EAQADGELILMLR
+160 EAQADAELILMLR
-173 TFLNSIGLTKLTIEL
+173 TFLNALGLTKLTVEL
-188 NSLGCHECRPAY
+188 NSLGCHDCRPAY
-200 KQTLVDYYMSKDKE
+200 RQALVDYYTSKDRE
-214 NFCDDCQRRMETN
+214 NFCEDCRRRMDTN

-233 CKVPACKELVKD
+233 CKVPACKALVAD
-245 APTITEHLCG
+245 APVITDHLCP
-255 ECQDHFADVK
+255 ECETHFADVRA
-265 TILDGA
+265 ILDGA
-271 NVEYELNPRLVRGLD
+271 GVAYELNPRLVRGLD
-286 YYVRTCFEVSSY
+286 YYVRTCFEVASY

-313 GLIKSVGGPD
+313 GLIKTLGGPD
-323 CPGTGFACGMER
+323 CPASGFACGMER
-335 LALLLDQLEAD
+335 LALLLEQLEAPA
-346 KPDFYLAVVDKTAAN
+346 PDFYLAVVDASASN
-361 GAMLFA
+361 QAMLFA
-367 QQLRDKGLK
+367 QRLRDKGLC
-376 GDVSYSG
+376 GEVSFGS

-407 ELENETITVKY
+407 ELAASTVTVKP
-418 MEEERD
+418 MTGDGE
-424 QETLDRSLYLAS
+424 QETVSQADYLARIEVQE
-436 L
+436 